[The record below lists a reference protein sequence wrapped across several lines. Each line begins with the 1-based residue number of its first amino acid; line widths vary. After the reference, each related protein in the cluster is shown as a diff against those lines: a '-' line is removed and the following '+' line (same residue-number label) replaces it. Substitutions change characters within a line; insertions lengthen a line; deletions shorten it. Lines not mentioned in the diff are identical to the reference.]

1 MKVEDAVASAMDWL
15 AQLREEG
22 RDEPP
27 HDAGDVP
34 PPVAAPPIAAASAP
48 DAAVAP
54 LPAPPAAAIPPAAAA
69 PAAVPWPPAP
79 PPPAV
84 AAPAAA
90 PWPPAPPPA
99 TGPPAVAAPPA
110 VPPLAVAAPPAA
122 PGPAAPPAAA
132 MPPAVAVPR
141 PADGTSRRTG
151 IRSRVEITERAAIG
165 DELRIP
171 IAWCEMGSCISHYA
185 DEGALGEA
193 DIRARA
199 IAAGWRLDALSRLAC
214 PQCQQSDSWF
224 WTAHPVALWDR
235 DTAVAMTTL
244 MAEAARESPAADA
257 TPGADTPAGLR
268 TEPALPPLP
277 ALPVRGRHR
286 QPPGHPD
293 RVTGEGSR
301 GNDQSG

>member
-22 RDEPP
+22 HDEPP

-34 PPVAAPPIAAASAP
+34 PPVAAPQTTATPPAAAVS
-48 DAAVAP
+48 P
-54 LPAPPAAAIPPAAAA
+54 LPAPPAAAIPPAAAM
-69 PAAVPWPPAP
+69 
-79 PPPAV
+79 
-84 AAPAAA
+84 
-90 PWPPAPPPA
+90 
-99 TGPPAVAAPPA
+99 PPA
-110 VPPLAVAAPPAA
+110 VPPPTEPDGAGYWFAPTVTPPPVAPPPTAA
-122 PGPAAPPAAA
+122 MPPAVTALQVVPPPAAA
-132 MPPAVAVPR
+132 MPPAVAVPP

-151 IRSRVEITERAAIG
+151 MRSRVEITERAAIG

-185 DEGALGEA
+185 DPGALGEA

-214 PQCQQSDSWF
+214 PQCQQSDAWF

-244 MAEAARESPAADA
+244 MAEAVRESATADA
-257 TPGADTPAGLR
+257 TPAADTPAGLR
-268 TEPALPPLP
+268 TEPALAPLP
-277 ALPVRGRHR
+277 VLPVRGRHR
-286 QPPGHPD
+286 QPPD

-301 GNDQSG
+301 GNDQTG